1 MTDRADIAIV
11 GGGIMGVALAWEL
24 TRRRRSRRIVIVER
38 KHPGYGATSRNIGR
52 VRTSQFSEELAVFAK
67 AAFAKHMRLSD
78 EIGANTLFWRPGYAL
93 VFYDAEEMEHI
104 DRICATLHGLDLTPE
119 LHRGDAVV
127 DRLPVLRGGRRP
139 VGCLIRPDAAV
150 HHDSLIYGYLRAVA
164 AAGVEIRTQ
173 CEVTGILKNGGAIAG
188 LATARG
194 DIEAPIVINAAGG
207 WSSEVSKLAG
217 IKVPNVPLRREV
229 LVTESAKPLM
239 DTMITFY
246 RPIEGWFHQ
255 TLRGEVVMG
264 AVTADEPPGP
274 NMQSSAAHLRR
285 TARQILDKAPMLGA
299 LRVVRQWGGLYDVT
313 PDRKPMLG
321 PVTGL
326 PGFVQANGDNG
337 RGIALIPYIAE
348 LLAEWL
354 DAGRQP
360 APLAAFDANRYHG
373 REDTA
378 VVVGDYYA
386 AYKAAAKR

>member
-1 MTDRADIAIV
+1 MTDRADIAII
-11 GGGIMGVALAWEL
+11 GGGIMGLALAWEL
-24 TRRRRSRRIVIVER
+24 TRRQVYRRIVIVER

-67 AAFAKHMRLSD
+67 AAFDKHLRLSD

-104 DRICATLHGLDLTPE
+104 DRICATLRGLNLTPE

-139 VGCLIRPDAAV
+139 IGCLIRPDAAV
-150 HHDSLIYGYLRAVA
+150 HHDSLIYGYLRAVKT
-164 AAGVEIRTQ
+164 AGVEIRTQ
-173 CEVTGILKNGGAIAG
+173 CDVIGILKSGAAVAG
-188 LATARG
+188 LSTACG
-194 DIEAPIVINAAGG
+194 DIEAPIVVNAAGG

-229 LVTESAKPLM
+229 LVTESAKPFM

-274 NMQSSAAHLRR
+274 NMGSSAAHLRR
-285 TARQILDKAPMLGA
+285 TARHVLDKAPLLGA

-321 PVTGL
+321 PVTQV

-354 DAGRQP
+354 DTGRQP

-386 AYKAAAKR
+386 AYKAAAKG

>member
-11 GGGIMGVALAWEL
+11 GGGIMGLALAWEL
-24 TRRRRSRRIVIVER
+24 ARRSSRRIVVVER
-38 KHPGYGATSRNIGR
+38 RHPGYGATSRNIGR
-52 VRTSQFSEELAVFAK
+52 VRTSQFSEELAIFAK
-67 AAFAKHMRLSD
+67 AAFDKHMRLSG
-78 EIGANTLFWRPGYAL
+78 EIGSNTLFWRPGYAL

-104 DRICATLHGLDLTPE
+104 DRICAMLCGLDLTPE

-127 DRLPVLRGGRRP
+127 DRLPVLSGGQRP

-150 HHDSLIYGYLRAVA
+150 HHDSLIYGYLRAA
-164 AAGVEIRTQ
+164 RSAGVEIRTQ
-173 CEVTGILKNGGAIAG
+173 CEVTGFLKRGAAIVG
-188 LATARG
+188 LATTAG
-194 DIEAPIVINAAGG
+194 EIEAPVVVNAAGG
-207 WSSEVSKLAG
+207 WSSEISRLAG

-239 DTMITFY
+239 DAMITFY

-264 AVTADEPPGP
+264 AVTPDEPAGP
-274 NMQSSAAHLRR
+274 NMQSSTGHLRR
-285 TARQILDKAPMLGA
+285 TARHILGKAPALGS

-321 PVTGL
+321 PVTQV

-337 RGIALIPYIAE
+337 RGIALTPYIAE

-354 DAGRQP
+354 DTDRQP

-386 AYKAAAKR
+386 AYNSAAKG